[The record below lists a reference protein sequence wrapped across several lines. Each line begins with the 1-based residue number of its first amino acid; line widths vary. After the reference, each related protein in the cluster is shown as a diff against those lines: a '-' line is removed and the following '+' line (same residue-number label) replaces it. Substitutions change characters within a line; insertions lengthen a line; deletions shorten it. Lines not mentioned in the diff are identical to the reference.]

1 MMIKLEKEAQEC
13 QNKAAAVLEKQRDEE
28 IELVIARL
36 EEEAQS
42 THAQLSSE
50 FDAKLACVTEQYQAQ
65 VHPISLIVLLSLF
78 FSVKTKIWLPVAV
91 ERK

>member
-1 MMIKLEKEAQEC
+1 MQLEIEKEEWKTIMMIKLEKEAQEL
-13 QNKAAAVLEKQRDEE
+13 QNKAAAALEKQRDEE

-50 FDAKLACVTEQYQAQ
+50 FDAKLVCVTEQYQAQ
-65 VHPISLIVLLSLF
+65 VIQSA
-78 FSVKTKIWLPVAV
+78 FS
-91 ERK
+91 